1 MNDGVD
7 CTMFE
12 CDVERKS
19 RCIGY
24 SVGMRWQE
32 DKMMGVSNPY
42 IGTQYNQYRRHSIM
56 HLIFMIYCENDD

>member
-1 MNDGVD
+1 MWNESLV
-7 CTMFE
+7 
-12 CDVERKS
+12 V
-19 RCIGY
+19 IGY

-56 HLIFMIYCENDD
+56 HLIFMICENDD

>member
-42 IGTQYNQYRRHSIM
+42 IGIKIINIVP
-56 HLIFMIYCENDD
+56 